1 MTVTATVPTTNASR
15 YLQQLSKHW
24 SHKFE
29 VTFDAQSG
37 VIALPMGA
45 LRMDAQA
52 EALVVTL
59 DPAPDA
65 DVERFKQVVADHL
78 DRFAFKEAPLAFD
91 WK

>member
-1 MTVTATVPTTNASR
+1 MTLTATVPTTNGSR
-15 YLQQLSKHW
+15 YLQQLCKHW

-29 VTFDAQSG
+29 VDFDADKG
-37 VIALPMGA
+37 EITFPMGPI
-45 LRMDAQA
+45 RMAAQA
-52 EALVVTL
+52 GALVVTI

-78 DRFAFKEAPLAFD
+78 DRFAFKEAPLTFD

>member
-1 MTVTATVPTTNASR
+1 MTLTATVPTTNAGR

-29 VTFDAQSG
+29 VNFDAQNSD
-37 VIALPMGA
+37 IAFPMGG
-45 LRMDAQA
+45 LRMEAQA
-52 EALVVTL
+52 QALVVTL
-59 DPAPDA
+59 DPLPDA
-65 DVERFKQVVADHL
+65 DIERFKQVVADHL